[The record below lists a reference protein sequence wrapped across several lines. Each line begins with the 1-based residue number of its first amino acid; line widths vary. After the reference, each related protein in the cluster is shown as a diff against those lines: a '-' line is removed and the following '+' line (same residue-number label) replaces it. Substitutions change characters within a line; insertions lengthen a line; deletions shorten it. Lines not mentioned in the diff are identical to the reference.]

1 MEITKKEGW
10 GLNSITVR
18 INIAD
23 AIALGQVIAHLDRY
37 DDLVQNHPVEINAE
51 TGEAS
56 EDPIEVCHR
65 EGFEPIDEIMKLRK
79 FCKKLCFVKVADSDI
94 FAEEKEPSEEENELR
109 KRCK

>member
-37 DDLVQNHPVEINAE
+37 DELVKDNPSGIDEE
-51 TGEAS
+51 TGEFH
-56 EDPIEVCHR
+56 DPIEICHK

-94 FAEEKEPSEEENELR
+94 FTEEKEPSEEENELR